1 MLIFSGIQCNK
12 FFPVD
17 KLHLY
22 ILKKGK
28 NASLKKKW
36 ITYIPINTP
45 HKQSFRIMIG

>member
-1 MLIFSGIQCNK
+1 MIQTIDKILDPKRFSQASNVSNK

-28 NASLKKKW
+28 NASLKKE
-36 ITYIPINTP
+36 INYIYS
-45 HKQSFRIMIG
+45 H